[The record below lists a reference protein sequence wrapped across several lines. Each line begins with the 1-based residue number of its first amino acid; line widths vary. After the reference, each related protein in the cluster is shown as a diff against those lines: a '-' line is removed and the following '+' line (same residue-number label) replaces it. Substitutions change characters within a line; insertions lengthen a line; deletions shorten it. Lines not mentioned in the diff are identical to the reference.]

1 MDVSTRIKEL
11 LRARNWSV
19 NRLAVEAGLTS
30 STLYSIMEGTNNPT
44 ITTIETLCEALD
56 ISLCDF
62 FKQSTINEDED
73 NVILSMYHNL
83 DSRGKHLVKSILLII
98 NNAE

>member
-1 MDVSTRIKEL
+1 MDVATRIKEL

-83 DSRGKHLVKSILLII
+83 DSRDKQLVKSILLII

>member
-1 MDVSTRIKEL
+1 MDVATRIKEL

-83 DSRGKHLVKSILLII
+83 DSMDKHLVKSILLII

>member
-1 MDVSTRIKEL
+1 MDVAKRIKEL

-73 NVILSMYHNL
+73 NVILSMYHSL
-83 DSRGKHLVKSILLII
+83 DSRDKHLVKSILLII

>member
-1 MDVSTRIKEL
+1 MDVATRIKEL

-83 DSRGKHLVKSILLII
+83 DSRDKNLVKSILLII

>member
-1 MDVSTRIKEL
+1 MDVATRIKEL

-73 NVILSMYHNL
+73 NVILSMHHNL
-83 DSRGKHLVKSILLII
+83 DSRDKHLVKSILLII